1 MRTRPDPRARTRD
14 PWGDVRGFSLLELL
28 LVVALLATVGA
39 MAVPA
44 VTNSLD
50 GMRVGM
56 SAREVERELQTAR
69 LKAVSTNKPIRVRF
83 NCPAADQYRRVELI
97 GTPGSPTTS
106 DGDGQ
111 AATRCSDT
119 GPYRYPDMNQ
129 GVFDVPNH
137 DGPLK
142 RLDPSVTFA
151 TTRTL
156 EFWPD
161 GTVHANDG
169 SGNPWPVVPDNA
181 PVTITL
187 QKKTG
192 TSAAIAASLKTI
204 EVNGVGKIQ
213 LR

>member
-1 MRTRPDPRARTRD
+1 MRIRTDARARNRE

-111 AATRCSDT
+111 AATRCNDT
-119 GPYRYPDMNQ
+119 GVYRYPDMNQ

-142 RLDPSVTFA
+142 RLDPSVTFG

>member
-1 MRTRPDPRARTRD
+1 MRTRPDARARRRD

-97 GTPGSPTTS
+97 GTPGSPNTS

-169 SGNPWPVVPDNA
+169 SGNPWPVVPDNT

>member
-1 MRTRPDPRARTRD
+1 MRTRPDARARRRD

-97 GTPGSPTTS
+97 GTPGSPNTS

-181 PVTITL
+181 PVTIRL

>member
-1 MRTRPDPRARTRD
+1 MHMLAPRRAPRTRGGNA
-14 PWGDVRGFSLLELL
+14 VRGFTLLELL
-28 LVVALLATVGA
+28 LVVAVLTTVGA

-44 VTNSLD
+44 ISNSLD

-56 SAREVERELQTAR
+56 SAREVERELQSAR
-69 LKAVSTNKPIRVRF
+69 LKAVSTNKPMRVRF
-83 NCPAADQYRRVELI
+83 NCPVAGQFRRVELI
-97 GTPGSPTTS
+97 GTPGSPNAN
-106 DGDGQ
+106 DGDAQ

-119 GPYRYPDMNQ
+119 SAYQYPDLNQ

-142 RLDPSVTFA
+142 RLDPTVTFGTA
-151 TTRTL
+151 RTL

-161 GTVHANDG
+161 GTVHADTG
-169 SGNPWPVVPDNA
+169 SGNPWPVIPDDA

-187 QKKTG
+187 QKAVG
-192 TSAAIAASLKTI
+192 SSAAIAASLKTI